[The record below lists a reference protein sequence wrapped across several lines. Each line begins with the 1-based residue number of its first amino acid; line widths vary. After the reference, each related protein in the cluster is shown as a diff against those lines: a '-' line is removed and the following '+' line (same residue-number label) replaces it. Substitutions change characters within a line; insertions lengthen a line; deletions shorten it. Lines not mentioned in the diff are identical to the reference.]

1 MPGVRL
7 LRLSDMVLRRRGGPA
22 RHFVQIIVSIALRL
36 FFRRIET
43 SDEFLVPPDG
53 PVVFVLNHPNGLIDP
68 ALVLCA
74 LPRPISFLAK
84 STLFKLPVVSWML
97 RQLDPLPLYRRID
110 AGEDISQNQQTF
122 EACRRLLLSGG
133 AIALFP
139 EGISHNQSRLLP
151 MKTGAARIA
160 LGAVSVH
167 NATFRL
173 LICPVGIYYTSKS
186 SVRSEV
192 LLRFGR
198 PFPVKPVILSADGDP
213 PRDAVAALS
222 AEIRSALE
230 VVTLNVED
238 DEELDLVRKTG
249 RLLSSIYTGLS
260 FQPTLTERFDVLQRV
275 ASALG
280 ISRNSDQATLALPQR
295 IAAFEKRMNEV
306 GLKPEELAIS
316 ASSFWYVLRFF
327 ILRVALLLICLPLT
341 ILGILLYAP
350 AYIIA
355 SLLANRFQKH
365 GADEAFATVRILGLI
380 LFVPLTWLVVSGIAW
395 SFGGWR
401 QGLASLPISII
412 CGYAA
417 MRSIET
423 AADLR
428 SWFKASLKVLRSR
441 RTLLELLIERRAI
454 QRQLE
459 ELSV

>member
-1 MPGVRL
+1 MSVVRV
-7 LRLSDMVLRRRGGPA
+7 LRLPDMVLRRSGKPGR
-22 RHFVQIIVSIALRL
+22 RVVQAVISIALRL

-43 SDEFLVPPDG
+43 SDEQLAPAEG
-53 PVVFVLNHPNGLIDP
+53 PVIFVLNHPNGLIDP

-84 STLFKLPVVSWML
+84 STLFN
-97 RQLDPLPLYRRID
+97 LPLLAYLLQLLDTLPIYRRVD
-110 AGEDISQNQQTF
+110 VGEDPAKNRLTF

-151 MKTGAARIA
+151 IKTGAARIA
-160 LGAVSVH
+160 LGAASVH
-167 NATFRL
+167 TSAFRL

-186 SVRSEV
+186 SVRSEA

-198 PFPVKPVILSADGDP
+198 PFPVKPVMLPADGDP
-213 PRDAVAALS
+213 PHDAVAVLS

-230 VVTLNVED
+230 AVTLNVED
-238 DEELDLVRKTG
+238 DEELDVVRKSG
-249 RLLSSIYTGLS
+249 RLLASIYTGLS

-280 ISRNSDQATLALPQR
+280 VARNSDRAALALPQR

-316 ASSFWYVLRFF
+316 ASSFWYVVRFF
-327 ILRVALLLICLPLT
+327 VLRVALLLIFLPLT
-341 ILGILLYAP
+341 IPGILLHAP

-355 SLLANRFQKH
+355 SLLANRFRKH
-365 GADEAFATVRILGLI
+365 GADEAFSTVRILGLI
-380 LFVPLTWLVVSGIAW
+380 LFVPLTWLVFSGIAW
-395 SFGGWR
+395 IFGGWR
-401 QGLASLPISII
+401 TGLASFPISII

-417 MRSIET
+417 MRSLET

-428 SWFKASLKVLRSR
+428 SWFKASLKILRSR

-459 ELSV
+459 ELGV